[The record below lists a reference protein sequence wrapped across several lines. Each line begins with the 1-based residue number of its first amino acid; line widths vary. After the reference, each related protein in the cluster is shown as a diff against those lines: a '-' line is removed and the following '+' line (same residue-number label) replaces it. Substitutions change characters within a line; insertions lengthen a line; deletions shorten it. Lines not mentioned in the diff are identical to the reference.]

1 MVALEVLDSVISF
14 TLGLGFEP
22 DLNTTTKQMI
32 AKIAKNTKPGVN
44 VPVACLTI
52 PTTTAGK
59 NPPSPPAAPTSPV
72 TAPTDCGKYSGTSL
86 NTAPLP
92 NPIAAAIPNAPI
104 VNVAIIG
111 QARKKAIAAVA
122 GKTHSKIRRP
132 PTRSASI
139 PPTGL
144 IAVASTTNPA
154 VRKPASPGDS
164 LNISVKKIGR

>member
-1 MVALEVLDSVISF
+1 MRCVLWPD
-14 TLGLGFEP
+14 FEP
-22 DLNTTTKQMI
+22 DLNAATKQMI
-32 AKIAKNTKPGVN
+32 AKSARNTKPGVN
-44 VPVACLTI
+44 LPVVCLSI
-52 PTTTAGK
+52 PNTSGGK

-104 VNVAIIG
+104 VNVDIIG
-111 QARKKAIAAVA
+111 QARKMAITAVT
-122 GKTHSKIRRP
+122 GKTQSKIRRP
-132 PTRSASI
+132 PTQSASV

-144 IAVASTTNPA
+144 IAVASTTKPA
-154 VRKPASPGDS
+154 VRNPASPGDN